1 MKRCVRITVS
11 GKVQNVS
18 YRAFAQKKAQ
28 ALSIEGTIQNTDN
41 GSVLIYACGP
51 SEKLDTLID
60 HLYEGT
66 PESQIKELTV
76 EPFINEKDFRGVFR
90 IIG

>member
-1 MKRCVRITVS
+1 MKRCIKITIS

-28 ALSIEGTIQNTDN
+28 ALGIEGTVQNADSEN
-41 GSVLIYACGP
+41 VIIYASGP
-51 SEKLDTLID
+51 AEQLDTFID

-66 PESQIKELTV
+66 QDSQIKELTV

>member
-1 MKRCVRITVS
+1 MKRCVKITVS
-11 GKVQNVS
+11 GKVQNDS
-18 YRAFAQKKAQ
+18 YRAFTQKKAQ
-28 ALSIEGTIQNTDN
+28 ALGIEGTIQNAEN
-41 GSVLIYACGP
+41 GSVVMYACGP
-51 SEKLDTLID
+51 AEQLDTFID

-66 PESQIKELTV
+66 PETQIKELIV

>member
-1 MKRCVRITVS
+1 MKRCVKITVS

-28 ALSIEGTIQNTDN
+28 VLGIEGTVQNAEN
-41 GSVLIYACGP
+41 GCVVIYGCGP
-51 SEKLDTLID
+51 SEQLDTFID

-66 PESQIKELTV
+66 PDTQIKELTV